1 MPCFVTKLFH
11 LTCFQGWSTC
21 STHIWE
27 LFQSFLNQILFR
39 WVDLYICFIHCQ
51 LLDTWVLS
59 PSWLLWILLLFCGY
73 CCCSVDTVAALWIL
87 LLFCGYCCC
96 SVDTL
101 LHYSVCVSMS
111 SVHIGGEVL
120 GHLVTLW
127 LDCEGMLKCF
137 SEFLQWIQYL
147 KINNNNNNK
156 STTPG
161 ILHGLLLLTYSWVL
175 LCLVLGFVLSDPG
188 HPLVLTYS
196 VLWLELFLFQV

>member
-59 PSWLLWILLLFCGY
+59 PSWL
-73 CCCSVDTVAALWIL
+73 LWIL

>member
-1 MPCFVTKLFH
+1 M
-11 LTCFQGWSTC
+11 
-21 STHIWE
+21 
-27 LFQSFLNQILFR
+27 
-39 WVDLYICFIHCQ
+39 
-51 LLDTWVLS
+51 
-59 PSWLLWILLLFCGY
+59 
-73 CCCSVDTVAALWIL
+73 
-87 LLFCGYCCC
+87 
-96 SVDTL
+96 DTL

-161 ILHGLLLLTYSWVL
+161 ILHGLLLLTYS
-175 LCLVLGFVLSDPG
+175 
-188 HPLVLTYS
+188 
-196 VLWLELFLFQV
+196 